1 MKPSK
6 LLFLALISLITACGD
21 SRFDS
26 RIAGP
31 KGDPGTPGKD
41 ASCTVTNIPSG
52 PVLANGG
59 ANIVC
64 SDGTN
69 VLIANGAKG
78 NTGSTGATGATG
90 SQGVAGTPGTLIS
103 SVQLCPGTPSYP
115 SKFIEVAFCISDQL
129 YAVYSAND
137 GFMTL
142 IPPGAYSSNGIGSSC
157 SLTVLAHCK
166 VQN

>member
-1 MKPSK
+1 MNK
-6 LLFLALISLITACGD
+6 LLFLALISLTAACGD

-31 KGDPGTPGKD
+31 KGDPGGTGPEGKS

-78 NTGSTGATGATG
+78 NTGNTGATGA
-90 SQGVAGTPGTLIS
+90 AGTPGTVIS

-142 IPPGAYSSNGIGSSC
+142 IPSGTYSSNGIGSSC
-157 SLTVLAHCK
+157 TLTVAAHC
-166 VQN
+166 VVHN

>member
-1 MKPSK
+1 MNK
-6 LLFLALISLITACGD
+6 LLFLALISLMTACCD

-31 KGDPGTPGKD
+31 KGDPGVMGPEGKS
-41 ASCTVTNIPSG
+41 AGCTVTNIPSG
-52 PVLANGG
+52 PVLVNGG

-78 NTGSTGATGATG
+78 ATGDQG
-90 SQGVAGTPGTLIS
+90 SAGTPGTVIS
-103 SVQLCPGTPSYP
+103 SVQLCSGTPSYP
-115 SKFIEVAFCISDQL
+115 SKFIEVAFCIDDQL

-142 IPPGAYSSNGIGSSC
+142 IPPGTYSSNGIGSSC
-157 SLTVLAHCK
+157 TLTVAAHC
-166 VQN
+166 VVHN